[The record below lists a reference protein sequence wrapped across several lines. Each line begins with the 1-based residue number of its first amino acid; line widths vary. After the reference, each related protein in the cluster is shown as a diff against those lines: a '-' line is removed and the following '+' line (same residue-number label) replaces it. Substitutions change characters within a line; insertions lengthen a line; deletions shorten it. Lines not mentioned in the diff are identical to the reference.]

1 MLCKN
6 IKLEMYRTKFS
17 PVVLCETWSLALRE
31 ERGLRVSENRAL
43 KRIFGPKWNE
53 VPGEW

>member
-1 MLCKN
+1 
-6 IKLEMYRTKFS
+6 MYRTKFS